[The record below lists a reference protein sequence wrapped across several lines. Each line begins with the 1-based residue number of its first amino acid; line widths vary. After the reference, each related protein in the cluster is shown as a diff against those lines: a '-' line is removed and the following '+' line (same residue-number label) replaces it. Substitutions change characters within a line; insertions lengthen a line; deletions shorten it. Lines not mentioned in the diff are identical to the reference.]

1 MPFMSNRPLQTGKA
15 FALSALGPHG
25 VAWWLKLIFVGMAL
39 SLHQPATAEESQRI
53 LPQGIPGTLW
63 LAGGGEFPSE
73 LRETFCKLA
82 GAKEAKLVIIPTAS
96 SRSEETEDLQ
106 TWLEPWQK
114 SELGSTHVLHID
126 EGGQPDKEDQQ
137 LLENATAIWFS
148 GGSQGRLA
156 SRIVGTR
163 WEELVVDI
171 LNRGGLVG
179 GTSAGAAIQSKI
191 MIARGNPI
199 PEISQGLDL
208 LPDAIVDQHF
218 TQRERQGRLSQA
230 ILKNPDRFGLGID
243 EGTAVIVRGR
253 TMFAM
258 GKGSATILLAQTDA
272 RPEATWSISQ
282 GERADLTAIRRMVA
296 NRSTADF
303 PHGVAHSPVL
313 KSGAL
318 IIVGGGGLPEK
329 VTQKFIELAGGQDA
343 HIVVLPT
350 AAPDPLPQR
359 HGIAELFRRAG
370 AGTVTVLPQREKE
383 EVESEAFLKTLDEAT
398 GIWFGGGRQWRFVDA
413 YANTEAEKAFHRL
426 LERGGV
432 IAGSSAGASIQ
443 GEYMA
448 RGNPLGNLD
457 IMSEGYEKGLGFLPG
472 VAIDQH
478 FTQRSRMKDMK
489 ALVKTYPQFL
499 GIGIDETTA
508 ILVEGTKATV
518 MGKNDVYFLSGAA
531 QDSESDPRSESSI
544 DQLSDGGVYDLEKK
558 EIIVEAKPDSSE

>member
-1 MPFMSNRPLQTGKA
+1 MAFMSNRSLKQSKA
-15 FALSALGPHG
+15 HALSTLSPRG
-25 VAWWLKLIFVGMAL
+25 VVWWVNLIFVGVAL
-39 SLHQPATAEESQRI
+39 SFHPTATAEESQRI

-82 GAKEAKLVIIPTAS
+82 GAKEANLVVIPTAS
-96 SRSEETEDLQ
+96 GRADETDDWQ
-106 TWLEPWQK
+106 TWLEPWQNC
-114 SELGSTHVLHID
+114 ELGSTHVLHIE
-126 EGGQPDKEDQQ
+126 EGSPPDQEDQE

-148 GGSQGRLA
+148 GGSQSRLA

-163 WEELVVDI
+163 WEELVMDI

-218 TQRERQGRLSQA
+218 SQRERQGRLSRA
-230 ILKNPDRFGLGID
+230 ILKNPERFGLGID
-243 EGTAVIVRGR
+243 EGTAVIVSGR
-253 TMFAM
+253 TMFAV
-258 GKGSATILLAQTDA
+258 GKGSATLILAQTDA
-272 RPEATWSISQ
+272 RPEATWSLSQ

-296 NRSTADF
+296 NRNTSDF
-303 PHGVAHSPVL
+303 PHGVAHSPLL
-313 KSGAL
+313 KSGSL
-318 IIVGGGGLPEK
+318 IIVGGGGLPDE
-329 VTQKFIELAGGQDA
+329 VTQKFIELAGGQDS

-359 HGIAELFRRAG
+359 QWIAELFRRAG
-370 AGTVTVLPQREKE
+370 AGKVTVLPQREKE
-383 EVESEAFLKTLDEAT
+383 EVESETFLKTLNEAT

-413 YANTEAEKAFHRL
+413 YADTQAEKAFHRL

-518 MGKNDVYFLSGAA
+518 MGKNDVFFLSVSAE
-531 QDSESDPRSESSI
+531 DSESNPTPKASI

-558 EIIVEAKPDSSE
+558 EIIVEPKPDSSE

>member
-1 MPFMSNRPLQTGKA
+1 MSNRPLQTGKA

-39 SLHQPATAEESQRI
+39 SLHQPATAEEPQRI

-106 TWLEPWQK
+106 NWLEPWQK

-148 GGSQGRLA
+148 GGRQDRLA

-243 EGTAVIVRGR
+243 EGTAV
-253 TMFAM
+253 
-258 GKGSATILLAQTDA
+258 
-272 RPEATWSISQ
+272 
-282 GERADLTAIRRMVA
+282 
-296 NRSTADF
+296 
-303 PHGVAHSPVL
+303 
-313 KSGAL
+313 
-318 IIVGGGGLPEK
+318 
-329 VTQKFIELAGGQDA
+329 
-343 HIVVLPT
+343 
-350 AAPDPLPQR
+350 
-359 HGIAELFRRAG
+359 
-370 AGTVTVLPQREKE
+370 
-383 EVESEAFLKTLDEAT
+383 
-398 GIWFGGGRQWRFVDA
+398 
-413 YANTEAEKAFHRL
+413 
-426 LERGGV
+426 
-432 IAGSSAGASIQ
+432 
-443 GEYMA
+443 
-448 RGNPLGNLD
+448 
-457 IMSEGYEKGLGFLPG
+457 
-472 VAIDQH
+472 
-478 FTQRSRMKDMK
+478 
-489 ALVKTYPQFL
+489 
-499 GIGIDETTA
+499 
-508 ILVEGTKATV
+508 
-518 MGKNDVYFLSGAA
+518 
-531 QDSESDPRSESSI
+531 
-544 DQLSDGGVYDLEKK
+544 
-558 EIIVEAKPDSSE
+558 